1 MKNEGRCPPKTEY
14 RQTKARLSFF
24 IHFAYRTSPHIF
36 DTQKKHNVQ
45 RKHRKILA
53 TLRLQPIQAKGRNVR
68 YGRSYLRQHAQ
79 PRTFLA
85 QLHEK
90 IGIEMPP
97 EDAYKYEG
105 MRGVETIM
113 QLFREQ
119 RGINIT
125 EEEAAEYYKAKSEA
139 FNACPKATL
148 MPGIKELMGKIKS
161 CGMQIVVVTG
171 SAQHTLLDK
180 LEKELPGLVDR
191 SLVVSAL
198 DVVHGKPNPEPY
210 LKGLAKVSAKPNEAI
225 VVENAPLGVRA
236 GVAAN
241 VFTVACNTG
250 PLPDSMLLDEG
261 ADLLFPSIAAFCD
274 NWDGLSALCK

>member
-1 MKNEGRCPPKTEY
+1 MFKENINKYLLRSGFNQFKPKAVMFDMDGVIYDSMPNHARSWHNSMKN
-14 RQTKARLSFF
+14 
-24 IHFAYRTSPHIF
+24 
-36 DTQKKHNVQ
+36 
-45 RKHRKILA
+45 
-53 TLRLQPIQAKGRNVR
+53 
-68 YGRSYLRQHAQ
+68 
-79 PRTFLA
+79 
-85 QLHEK
+85 

-105 MRGVETIM
+105 MRGVETII

-148 MPGIKELMGKIKS
+148 MAGIKELMTKIKS
-161 CGMQIVVVTG
+161 CGLQIVVVTG

-191 SLVVSAL
+191 NLVVSAL

-210 LKGLAKVSAKPNEAI
+210 LKGLAKVSAEPNEAI
-225 VVENAPLGVRA
+225 IVENAPLGVRA

-274 NWDGLSALCK
+274 SWDDFSTLFK

>member
-1 MKNEGRCPPKTEY
+1 MKDDARRKQNIGR
-14 RQTKARLSFF
+14 
-24 IHFAYRTSPHIF
+24 
-36 DTQKKHNVQ
+36 
-45 RKHRKILA
+45 RKHVFHSSFILHTA
-53 TLRLQPIQAKGRNVR
+53 LHPTSSTHKRNTMFKENIEKYLLRSGFSQFKPKAVMFDMDGVIYDSMPNHA
-68 YGRSYLRQHAQ
+68 RSWHNSMK
-79 PRTFLA
+79 
-85 QLHEK
+85 K

-119 RGINIT
+119 CGINIT

>member
-1 MKNEGRCPPKTEY
+1 MFKENIEKYLLRSGFSQFKPKAVMFDMDGVIYDSMPNHARSWHNSMK
-14 RQTKARLSFF
+14 
-24 IHFAYRTSPHIF
+24 
-36 DTQKKHNVQ
+36 
-45 RKHRKILA
+45 
-53 TLRLQPIQAKGRNVR
+53 
-68 YGRSYLRQHAQ
+68 
-79 PRTFLA
+79 
-85 QLHEK
+85 K

-97 EDAYKYEG
+97 EAAYKYEG

-148 MPGIKELMGKIKS
+148 MTGIKELMSKIKS

-261 ADLLFPSIAAFCD
+261 ADLLFPSIAAFRD
-274 NWDGLSALCK
+274 NWDCLSALCK